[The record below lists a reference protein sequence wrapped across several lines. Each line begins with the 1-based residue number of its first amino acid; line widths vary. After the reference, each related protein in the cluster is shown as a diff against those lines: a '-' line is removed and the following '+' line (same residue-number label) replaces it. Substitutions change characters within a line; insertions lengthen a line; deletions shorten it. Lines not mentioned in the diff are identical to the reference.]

1 MRIEEAIRM
10 DIKIGAIEYEFAKI
24 IWANEPIASGALA
37 KICDKELNWR
47 RTTTYSIL
55 KKLCRKGLFQNVN
68 GIVTSLVLPEQFR
81 AEKSRCFVEENFGG
95 SLPAFVAAFSS
106 GETLSQE
113 DVEELE
119 KIIEAYRKKN
129 LLP

>member
-1 MRIEEAIRM
+1 M

-55 KKLCRKGLFQNVN
+55 KKLCSKGLFQNVN

-95 SLPAFVAAFSS
+95 SLPAFVAAFTSQKKLS
-106 GETLSQE
+106 EKEIREIRELIDLIGE
-113 DVEELE
+113 
-119 KIIEAYRKKN
+119 
-129 LLP
+129 